1 MIRSAEDVIA
11 IAKSRGFKIVVDPGP
26 PPMPRLSF
34 RVAPE
39 HAEKQRDVY
48 AAAYVDSI
56 NHPIVTLTTSSPT
69 NKPENKPQSIFKGW
83 KLFS

>member
-39 HAEKQRDVY
+39 HAEKQRSE
-48 AAAYVDSI
+48 ATDSLMTALKVWRLEI
-56 NHPIVTLTTSSPT
+56 IQAVLEG
-69 NKPENKPQSIFKGW
+69 KA
-83 KLFS
+83 